1 MYRFRGAPR
10 RYNDG
15 FRPRPPPLNLL
26 AIETSTELCSAALL
40 RGDELFTEEALA
52 PNQHAE
58 RLAPMVR
65 HLLSRARL
73 STADMDAFAFG
84 QGPGSFTG
92 LRIACG
98 MAQGLALGAAR
109 PVVPVP
115 SLMALAEQA
124 NASRVLVGLDAR
136 MGEAYLAAYSRMGG
150 DWQAAIEPGLFPQGS
165 LPALPGRDW
174 VATGSGFDAFDW
186 LRGAYSAQVSHRV
199 EGDLPRAGAV
209 VRIAAR
215 RLARGEAVA
224 PEEAAPLY
232 LRDTV
237 AMTTRERQAAR

>member
-1 MYRFRGAPR
+1 M
-10 RYNDG
+10 
-15 FRPRPPPLNLL
+15 NLL
-26 AIETSTELCSAALL
+26 AIESSTELCSVALL
-40 RGDELFTEEALA
+40 RDGELFVDEILA

-65 HLLSRARL
+65 GLLSRAHLAPADL
-73 STADMDAFAFG
+73 SALAFG

-98 MAQGLALGAAR
+98 LAQGLALGAGR

-115 SLMALAEQA
+115 SFLALAEQA
-124 NASRVLVGLDAR
+124 NASRVVVGLDAR
-136 MGEAYLAAYSRMGG
+136 LGETYLAAYSRMGG
-150 DWQAAIEPGLFPQGS
+150 DWQVAVAPGLYVREG

-186 LRGAYSAQVSHRV
+186 LRGAYAPQVANRV
-199 EGDLPRAGAV
+199 AGDLPRAGAIARV
-209 VRIAAR
+209 AAR
-215 RLARGEAVA
+215 ALARGEGVA

-232 LRDTV
+232 LREKV
-237 AMTTRERQAAR
+237 ALTTSERMASK

>member
-1 MYRFRGAPR
+1 M
-10 RYNDG
+10 
-15 FRPRPPPLNLL
+15 NLL

-40 RGDELFTEEALA
+40 RGDELFVEEALA

-65 HLLSRARL
+65 RLLARAGL
-73 STADMDAFAFG
+73 AAGDMDAFAFG

-98 MAQGLALGAAR
+98 MAQGLALGASR

-115 SLMALAEQA
+115 AFLALAEQA

-136 MGEAYLAAYSRMGG
+136 MGETYLAAYSRMGG
-150 DWQAAIEPGLFPQGS
+150 DWQAAVEPGLHVQNA

-186 LRGAYSAQVSHRV
+186 LRAAYATQIGNRI
-199 EGDLPRAGAV
+199 EGDLPRAGSIARV
-209 VRIAAR
+209 AAR
-215 RLARGEAVA
+215 KLARGEAVS
-224 PEEAAPLY
+224 PELASPLY
-232 LRDTV
+232 LRDKV
-237 AMTTRERQAAR
+237 AMTTRERQAAK